1 MGAIVD
7 VNNAIDYKTANPI
20 NKNDGI
26 DTIYI
31 TAAGYKHYPFKCA
44 TPDSGLGFEE
54 RVFGADLTRSTNF
67 VLTNILDVDYG
78 LVARVEITYAYMN
91 ITDYRVLCKISQER
105 VCYVTYFNREKAEWV
120 QDQEFAFT
128 TQELNKLYAFGSHY
142 FGALDITV
150 SLVATNR
157 DLAET
162 KIGKVFE
169 VTFNMNGGTGDID
182 DLAQRDSDGKY
193 ILDKDGNKQYNN
205 PKNVV
210 YGGAISLPTSTGFS
224 YAGKTFDGW
233 SLQSTLSNAQSYGV
247 YYMPKQPVTV
257 WGNMTFYARWK

>member
-1 MGAIVD
+1 MGATVD
-7 VNNAIDYKTANPI
+7 TQNAINVKTSNPI
-20 NKNDGI
+20 NKNDGA
-26 DTIYI
+26 DVIYI
-31 TAAGYKHYPFKCA
+31 TAAGYKWYPFRCA
-44 TPDSGLGFEE
+44 TPDSDLGWNEPIW
-54 RVFGADLTRSTNF
+54 GADLTRSTDF

-78 LVARVEITYAYMN
+78 LVARIEITYAYMN
-91 ITDYRVLCKISQER
+91 IADYKVLCKMSKER
-105 VCYVTYFNREKAEWV
+105 VCYVTYFNRETATWV
-120 QDQEFAFT
+120 TDQEFAFT
-128 TQELNKLYAFGSHY
+128 SQSLKQLYAFGSHY

-162 KIGKVFE
+162 KIGKEFE
-169 VTFNMNGGTGDID
+169 VTFNMNGGTGAID

-193 ILDKDGNKQYNN
+193 ILDENGNKQYNN

-210 YGGAISLPTSTGFS
+210 YGGAISLPTGTGFS
-224 YAGKTFDGW
+224 YAGMTFDGW